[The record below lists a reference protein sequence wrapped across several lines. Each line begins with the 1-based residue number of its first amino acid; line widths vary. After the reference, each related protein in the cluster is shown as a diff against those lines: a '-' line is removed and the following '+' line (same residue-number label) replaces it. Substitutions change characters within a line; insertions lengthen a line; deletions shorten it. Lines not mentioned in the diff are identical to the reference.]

1 MPSSPLSA
9 SIVPS
14 TPHIPQEVAIDMRH
28 LLANAS
34 NADECRVIL
43 DMFLARSGIPLSI
56 IPTPTV
62 SDKVESVD
70 GASTDEGDVTL
81 EHTLVGMFLSDT
93 RTVFIR
99 KTFDDESTRTNGVED
114 TTTTIRQG
122 HSLSPPSPYVTTKHT
137 TPISPTSQPE
147 A

>member
-56 IPTPTV
+56 IPTPAV

-70 GASTDEGDVTL
+70 GASTDDGDVTL

-99 KTFDDESTRTNGVED
+99 KTFDDRTNGVED

-122 HSLSPPSPYVTTKHT
+122 HSPSPPSPHVTKHM